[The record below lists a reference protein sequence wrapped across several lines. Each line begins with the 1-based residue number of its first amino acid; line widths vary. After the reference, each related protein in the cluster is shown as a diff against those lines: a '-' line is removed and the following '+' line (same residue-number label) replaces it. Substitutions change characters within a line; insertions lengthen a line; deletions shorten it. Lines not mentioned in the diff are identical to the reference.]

1 MKIEDVNKWTAGYRL
16 RLAQLLSVHILQE
29 TFCYFIIWIRPII
42 LWTFPV
48 RNDGT
53 CLYWLYL
60 HFPTKQEDRGAEK
73 GQDLADKDNEA
84 KIRLWA
90 GQSCVRIK
98 RERAGENFT
107 QINFTA
113 QKMRMR
119 LQLLQLH
126 SEVSCKSISTLS
138 TNHVNILLLISH
150 LTKDC
155 QQRSCVQSLKNS
167 ISLIWLIFKLLMNQ
181 TK

>member
-42 LWTFPV
+42 FWAFPV

-98 RERAGENFT
+98 REENFT

-119 LQLLQLH
+119 LQLH

-138 TNHVNILLLISH
+138 TLSTNHVNILLLNFQ

-167 ISLIWLIFKLLMNQ
+167 ISLIWLIFEVLMNQ